1 MQDVVRPE
9 LERATA
15 AHEACA
21 HPLAILQYAELI
33 SCTASGGPAR
43 AAPNGTQYPFRT
55 VPWPNEEEMKRS
67 RFGVLFARDEEVRR
81 VAAARAATAAVP
93 SVHTVGVGRD
103 GALADGDGAVA
114 RVAPV
119 GASDAPSPKRQRVE
133 EPTAAADES
142 ALCLNLS
149 DSDDDSS

>member
-43 AAPNGTQYPFRT
+43 AAPNGTQFPFRT
-55 VPWPNEEEMKRS
+55 VSWPNEEEMKRS

-81 VAAARAATAAVP
+81 AAAAKAAAAVVP
-93 SVHTVGVGRD
+93 SVHVVVVGRD
-103 GALADGDGAVA
+103 VAAGDGDGASVRA
-114 RVAPV
+114 APA
-119 GASDAPSPKRQRVE
+119 GASEALSPKRQRVE

-149 DSDDDSS
+149 SDDES